1 MSVLV
6 LLLLARAVALLT
18 WSSLGHA
25 GAVLGWLAGSV
36 LRIRRGAVEAAMT
49 RAAVNDP
56 RAEASAM
63 YRGLGE
69 GVFEL
74 LWLAGVS
81 AKRRAEALGNHVR
94 LDEDLEGALIAAAER
109 GPVILAA
116 SHTGNWELIAYGA
129 AQVLAKHGRRLAVVV
144 KPQSVGVF
152 HAFCMNLRE
161 ACGLVLIEPRGAL
174 AAARRCLAAGDVI
187 AMPIDQ
193 VPDRRRHGLEVP
205 FLGAAAL
212 ADRAPAA
219 LARATG
225 ATLLVVAAS
234 RDGRLQRGHLLAEL
248 AAHAPHAPH
257 APPTASAWIENA
269 TRDATRAL
277 ETFVSARP
285 ASWLWLHRRWRA
297 PLELRAPTGARTRM
311 RATSGPLVVTGHPG

>member
-6 LLLLARAVALLT
+6 LLARAVALLS
-18 WSSLGHA
+18 WSALGRA

-36 LRIRRGAVEAAMT
+36 LRIRRAAVEGGLT
-49 RAAVNDP
+49 RALVNDP
-56 RAEASAM
+56 AAQATAM

-81 AKRRAEALGNHVR
+81 AERRAEALRTHVR
-94 LDEDLEGALIAAAER
+94 LDDDLDVALVAAAAR

-129 AQVLAKHGRRLAVVV
+129 AQVLAMHGHRLAVVV
-144 KPQSVGVF
+144 KPQSVGAF
-152 HAFCMNLRE
+152 HAFCMNLRT
-161 ACGLVLIEPRGAL
+161 ACGLVLIEPQGAF
-174 AAARRCLAAGDVI
+174 AAARRSLAAGDVI

-193 VPDRRRHGLEVP
+193 VPDRRRHGIEVP

-225 ATLLVVAAS
+225 ATVLVVAAS
-234 RDGRLQRGHLLAEL
+234 REGRLQRGHLLAEL
-248 AAHAPHAPH
+248 PAHTRREHGEPS
-257 APPTASAWIENA
+257 ASAWIESA
-269 TRDATRAL
+269 TREATRAL
-277 ETFVSARP
+277 ESFVSARP
-285 ASWLWLHRRWRA
+285 SSWLWLHRRWRA
-297 PLELRAPTGARTRM
+297 PLELRARGRADARGPVS
-311 RATSGPLVVTGHPG
+311 SGPLVVTGHPG